1 MRIALFGKPF
11 QPKHNDAVKHLVDR
25 IIEIDSS
32 ALFYGEFRTFL
43 EQSMYLPDSLGT
55 FSDSNELKGCDL
67 IFSVGGDGTL
77 LNTART
83 YVDFNI
89 PILGINLG
97 RLGFLTDVSVDSMIT
112 VVGNILDGEFI
123 KEKRS
128 LLSCQIEQ
136 NGKVLSKNLAFNEV
150 VIHRNL
156 APRMIEFELHV
167 DDDFVNNQRADGLIV
182 TTPTGSTAYA
192 LSSGGPIMHP
202 SANTICLVSIS
213 PHTMS
218 HRPFILHG
226 ESEVLITLLDCEE
239 SATVSFDAQS
249 SVTVTEGASIR
260 VKQHEN
266 FVHLIHPKGYDYFE
280 IIRSKLHWGQ
290 KV

>member
-1 MRIALFGKPF
+1 MFNSIGVICKPNDFTSQKTALELGVFL
-11 QPKHNDAVKHLVDR
+11 KHKGVTILEDKKDFEKKADLLVV
-25 IIEIDSS
+25 
-32 ALFYGEFRTFL
+32 
-43 EQSMYLPDSLGT
+43 
-55 FSDSNELKGCDL
+55 
-67 IFSVGGDGTL
+67 VGGDGTL

-89 PILGINLG
+89 PILGVNLG
-97 RLGFLTDVSVDSMIT
+97 RLGFLTDVSVDSMIL
-112 VVGNILDGEFI
+112 VMGQILDGEYI

-128 LLSCQIEQ
+128 LLNCQIEK
-136 NGKVLSKNLAFNEV
+136 NGKVMSVNLAFNEV
-150 VIHRNL
+150 VMHRNL
-156 APRMIEFELHV
+156 APRMIEFDLHV
-167 DDDFVNNQRADGLIV
+167 DDDFVNNQRADGIIV

-202 SANTICLVSIS
+202 STNAICLVSIS

-226 ESEVLITLLDCEE
+226 ESEVLITLLDCEDR
-239 SATVSFDAQS
+239 ATISFDAQS
-249 SVTVTEGASIR
+249 AVSVSEGDALR
-260 VKQHEN
+260 VVQHDN
-266 FVHLIHPKGYDYFE
+266 FVHLIHPKGYDYFD

>member
-1 MRIALFGKPF
+1 MFNTIGIICKP
-11 QPKHNDAVKHLVDR
+11 NDFTSQKTAWELGVFIKDKGVTL
-25 IIEIDSS
+25 
-32 ALFYGEFRTFL
+32 L
-43 EQSMYLPDSLGT
+43 EDG
-55 FSDSNELKGCDL
+55 DDIKKDADL
-67 IFSVGGDGTL
+67 IVVVGGDGTI

-83 YVDFNI
+83 YVDSNI
-89 PILGINLG
+89 PILGVNLG
-97 RLGFLTDVSVDSMIT
+97 RLGFLADVPVESMIPI
-112 VVGNILDGEFI
+112 VSGILKGEYI

-128 LLSCQIEQ
+128 LLSCQIER
-136 NGKVLSKNLAFNEV
+136 NGKLISQHLALNEV
-150 VIHRNL
+150 VVHRNET
-156 APRMIEFELHV
+156 PRMIEFELFV
-167 DDDFVNNQRADGLIV
+167 DDDFVNNQRADGIIV

-202 SANTICLVSIS
+202 STNAICLVSIS

-226 ESEVLITLLDCEE
+226 ESEVLITLLDCEDR
-239 SATVSFDAQS
+239 ATISFDAQS
-249 SVTVTEGASIR
+249 AVSVSVGDDLR
-260 VKQHEN
+260 VKQHDN

>member
-1 MRIALFGKPF
+1 MFNTIGIICKPNDF
-11 QPKHNDAVKHLVDR
+11 TSQKTGLELGVFLKHKKVVL
-25 IIEIDSS
+25 IEDSRDFEKQ
-32 ALFYGEFRTFL
+32 A
-43 EQSMYLPDSLGT
+43 
-55 FSDSNELKGCDL
+55 DL
-67 IFSVGGDGTL
+67 IIVVGGDGTL

-112 VVGNILDGEFI
+112 VVGKILDGEFI

-136 NGKVLSKNLAFNEV
+136 NGTVLSKNLAFNEV

-239 SATVSFDAQS
+239 NATVSFDAQS
-249 SVTVTEGASIR
+249 SVTITERTSIR
-260 VKQHEN
+260 VKQHDN

>member
-1 MRIALFGKPF
+1 MFNTIGIICKPNDF
-11 QPKHNDAVKHLVDR
+11 TSQKTGFELGVFLKDKGVVLIEESKHFEKQA
-25 IIEIDSS
+25 
-32 ALFYGEFRTFL
+32 
-43 EQSMYLPDSLGT
+43 
-55 FSDSNELKGCDL
+55 DL
-67 IFSVGGDGTL
+67 IIVVGGDGTL

-97 RLGFLTDVSVDSMIT
+97 RLGFLTDVSVDSMIS
-112 VVGNILDGEFI
+112 VVGKILDGEFI
-123 KEKRS
+123 KEKRA
-128 LLSCQIEQ
+128 LLNCQIEK
-136 NGKVLSKNLAFNEV
+136 NGKVLSQNLAFNEV
-150 VIHRNL
+150 VMHRNL

-167 DDDFVNNQRADGLIV
+167 DDDFVNNQRADGIIV

-202 SANTICLVSIS
+202 STNAICLVSIS

-226 ESEVLITLLDCEE
+226 GSEVFITLLDCEE
-239 SATVSFDAQS
+239 SATISFDAQS
-249 SVTVTEGASIR
+249 SITATEGVSIR
-260 VKQHEN
+260 VKQHDN